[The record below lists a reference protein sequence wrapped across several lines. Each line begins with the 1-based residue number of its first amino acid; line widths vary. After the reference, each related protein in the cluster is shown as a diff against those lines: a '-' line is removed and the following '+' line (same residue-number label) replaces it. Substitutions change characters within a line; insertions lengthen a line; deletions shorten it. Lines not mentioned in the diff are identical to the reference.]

1 MPSFILDTDTLSLWQ
16 HGHPNVTAQV
26 TSHQSDLAT
35 TIITVEE
42 QVLGRISALR
52 KAKRPDQV
60 ALAYLSFTET
70 IQWLRKLDVLT
81 YSEPAVLR
89 YGRLR
94 KQNLGVRGYDLRI
107 AAVALE
113 AGATVVT
120 KNRGDFGRV
129 PGLAIADW
137 SA

>member
-16 HGHPNVTAQV
+16 HYHPKVTAEV
-26 TSHQSDLAT
+26 TSHLSDLAI

-60 ALAYLSFTET
+60 ARAYLSFTET
-70 IQWLRKLDVLT
+70 IAWLRRLDVLT
-81 YSEPAVLR
+81 YSASAIIR
-89 YGRLR
+89 YGQLR

-107 AAVALE
+107 AAIALE

-120 KNRGDFGRV
+120 KNRVDFGRI
-129 PGLAIADW
+129 PGLAVVDW
-137 SA
+137 SV